1 MRWADLDLLGHINNV
16 VYVDYL
22 QEARVDMLRVHARDR
37 RADDLADGVV
47 VVRHEVEYVAPLEF
61 RFAPVRIETWV
72 TEIRAASFTV
82 AYEVVDETPE
92 GRVVHLRAT
101 TVLTPYVFGTGR
113 PRRITPEER
122 ATLEPFLGE
131 APALRGAPDRGA
143 VERRGPAAPPPTA
156 EHFPVRVRW
165 SDVDAYGHV
174 NNVKYF
180 EYLQEARIPLLAA
193 LGRGLPAAGT
203 GEQTVVARTDV
214 HYRQPI
220 LFSTDPYDCLSWVSR
235 VGDRSLELSSEIRD
249 GVEVLAQARV
259 VLVWFDPV
267 TGGSAALPESVRQ
280 AAQTRLT
287 RAC

>member
-1 MRWADLDLLGHINNV
+1 MRWADLDLLGHVNNV

-47 VVRHEVEYVAPLEF
+47 VVRHEVEYVRPLEF

-72 TEIRAASFTV
+72 TQIRAASFTV

-101 TVLTPYVFGTGR
+101 TVLTPYVFGTAR
-113 PRRITPEER
+113 PRRLTPEER

-131 APALRGAPDRGA
+131 APTLRGAPDGSRP
-143 VERRGPAAPPPTA
+143 EPPPPSA

-180 EYLQEARIPLLAA
+180 EYLQEARIPLLATF
-193 LGRGLPAAGT
+193 GRELPGAGVS
-203 GEQTVVARTDV
+203 ERSVVARTDV
-214 HYRQPI
+214 QYRQPI

-249 GVEVLAQARV
+249 GDAVLAQARV
-259 VLVWFDPV
+259 VLVWFDPAA
-267 TGGSAALPESVRQ
+267 GRSAALPEPVRQ
-280 AAQTRLT
+280 AALTRLS